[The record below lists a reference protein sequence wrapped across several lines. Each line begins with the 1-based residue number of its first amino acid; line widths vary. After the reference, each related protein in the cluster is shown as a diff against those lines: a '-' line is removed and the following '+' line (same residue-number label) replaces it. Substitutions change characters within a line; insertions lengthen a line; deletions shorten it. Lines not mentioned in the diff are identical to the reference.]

1 MYTTRDT
8 CDFECEAFPSRDASQ
23 KSENFCFT
31 KMSEKKVD
39 FCTLVFVRNTIRE
52 EGTGPMSCNNP
63 VINAPTKMD

>member
-8 CDFECEAFPSRDASQ
+8 CDFYCDEFPFRDASPE
-23 KSENFCFT
+23 ENFCFT
-31 KMSEKKVD
+31 KMSKKKVD

-63 VINAPTKMD
+63 VINAPTKID

>member
-1 MYTTRDT
+1 M
-8 CDFECEAFPSRDASQ
+8 
-23 KSENFCFT
+23 N
-31 KMSEKKVD
+31 EKKVD